1 MELLKGKLMGKI
13 GKQNEDEVC
22 PKCGATAWLG
32 TSFGPMCKQCG
43 FLNSK
48 QDAPVN
54 KEKKTEK

>member
-1 MELLKGKLMGKI
+1 MGKI